1 MIKHEYNYEFLKLIE
16 KYETFTLF
24 YLEKLQL
31 LFTCIGLQAGSAL
44 SNMAATLTQRRKGS
58 KQPSVFVNMSL
69 LSPCVAP
76 PHTLW
81 GKHFSYKL
89 ITQVSVSFIAT
100 LMCMH
105 ACVCKVHVCVQFL
118 FVYFVCVDVQ
128 NSIESMRGIDSQS
141 RVLLKS
147 NRGSMDTTL

>member
-1 MIKHEYNYEFLKLIE
+1 MIKHEYNYDFLILIE

-44 SNMAATLTQRRKGS
+44 SNMAATLTQRSNGS

-76 PHTLW
+76 PHTSL
-81 GKHFSYKL
+81 
-89 ITQVSVSFIAT
+89 T
-100 LMCMH
+100 
-105 ACVCKVHVCVQFL
+105 
-118 FVYFVCVDVQ
+118 
-128 NSIESMRGIDSQS
+128 N
-141 RVLLKS
+141 
-147 NRGSMDTTL
+147 

>member
-44 SNMAATLTQRRKGS
+44 SNMAATLTQRSNGS
-58 KQPSVFVNMSL
+58 KQLSVFVNMSL

-100 LMCMH
+100 LWMCACVCTVH
-105 ACVCKVHVCVQFL
+105 ACVLCVCGVVHRTQ
-118 FVYFVCVDVQ
+118 
-128 NSIESMRGIDSQS
+128 
-141 RVLLKS
+141 
-147 NRGSMDTTL
+147 